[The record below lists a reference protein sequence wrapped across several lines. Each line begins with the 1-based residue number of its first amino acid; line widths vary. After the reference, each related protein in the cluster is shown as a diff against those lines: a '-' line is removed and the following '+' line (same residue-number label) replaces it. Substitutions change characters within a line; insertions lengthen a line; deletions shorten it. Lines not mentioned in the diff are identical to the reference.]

1 MVAAKVALRPE
12 NEAPRK
18 TWQGPRGTTNYF
30 IDNDVADSTSL
41 LRIQRL
47 SALHGIVG
55 ARAELIASL
64 HWGAIPSYN
73 EGMR

>member
-1 MVAAKVALRPE
+1 MVSAKVALRPE

-18 TWQGPRGTTNYF
+18 TWQGLRGTTNYF
-30 IDNDVADSTSL
+30 NDSDVADSTSL

-55 ARAELIASL
+55 PHAELIASL
-64 HWGAIPSYN
+64 HWGALPSHN